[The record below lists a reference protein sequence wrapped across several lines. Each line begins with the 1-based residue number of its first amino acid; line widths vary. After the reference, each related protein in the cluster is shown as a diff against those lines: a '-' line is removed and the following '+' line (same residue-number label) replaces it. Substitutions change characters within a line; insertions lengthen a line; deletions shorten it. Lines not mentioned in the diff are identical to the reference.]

1 MLNGRNWWTN
11 QNVEFQYQE
20 DFERKLDE
28 AIESAWNEESHLS
41 DDGDTCIFGLN
52 QFTLAVKSVLNK
64 MNITK

>member
-1 MLNGRNWWTN
+1 MLNGRNWWTHP
-11 QNVEFQYQE
+11 NVEFEYQE

-41 DDGDTCIFGLN
+41 DDGDPCIFGLN